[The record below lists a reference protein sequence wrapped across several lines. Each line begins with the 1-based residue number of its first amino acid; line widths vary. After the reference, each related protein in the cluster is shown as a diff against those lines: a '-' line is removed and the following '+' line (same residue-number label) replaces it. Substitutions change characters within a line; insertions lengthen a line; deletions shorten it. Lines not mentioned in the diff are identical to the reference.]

1 MKKLHNISELWPT
14 FIGEFYNEE
23 HENIKKDLLNYF
35 EDYMKNNPSRRGG
48 ENYKLYESQY
58 DLHHQGNNHFMKL
71 INFIAKSILIM
82 STKANKEEVK
92 KLNLNNQSSNFEVA
106 ILDSWFINYEKG
118 GNVLPHAHGGCS
130 WCCVYYLQL
139 GNDASPTH
147 GATYFQRP
155 TPLRTQIDF
164 GSLYNRDILLSTK
177 PQEGKLVVWPNYL
190 MHGSYPYT
198 GEKNRII
205 VSVNAL
211 VSLLKENKPV
221 KSL

>member
-1 MKKLHNISELWPT
+1 MADGY
-14 FIGEFYNEE
+14 IG
-23 HENIKKDLLNYF
+23 LR
-35 EDYMKNNPSRRGG
+35 SRRRRRYQLLFFLFILVIGLIIFFSF
-48 ENYKLYESQY
+48 NNKNINVDKLETT
-58 DLHHQGNNHFMKL
+58 DEVFN
-71 INFIAKSILIM
+71 
-82 STKANKEEVK
+82 KANTDVVR
-92 KLNLNNQSSNFEVA
+92 KLESKIFEKDQK
-106 ILDSWFINYEKG
+106 LELLR
-118 GNVLPHAHGGCS
+118 NVI
-130 WCCVYYLQL
+130 
-139 GNDASPTH
+139 
-147 GATYFQRP
+147 